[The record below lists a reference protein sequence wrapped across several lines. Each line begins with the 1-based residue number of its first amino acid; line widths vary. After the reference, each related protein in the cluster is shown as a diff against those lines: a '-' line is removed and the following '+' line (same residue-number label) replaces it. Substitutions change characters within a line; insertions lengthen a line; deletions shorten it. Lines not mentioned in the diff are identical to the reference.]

1 MSTFHLAEPPFY
13 TLQGEGRYTGVPSVF
28 LRMFGCNFRCRGFN
42 RDLNSIPTDE
52 KYNPEVAEIIK
63 NIDNYKSIKDLP
75 LVATG
80 CDSYL
85 AIYPEFK
92 RFVIKRSTEEL
103 IKDIVD
109 LLPWK
114 SWNGQHLVIT
124 GGEPLLGWQRLYPEL
139 LVNHQMNDL
148 SAITFETNGTQKL
161 SEQFKDYLTLW
172 KKQNKEVTFSV
183 SAKLS
188 CSGELAKDAIKPEIA
203 CEYAEVGPTYL
214 KFVVATLDDVKEALR
229 VINDYRFAGFTGD
242 VYLMAVGGVA
252 SVHQLN
258 SQTVAELALKY
269 GLRYSDRLQVG
280 LWKNSW
286 GS

>member
-13 TLQGEGRYTGVPSVF
+13 TLQGEGRYTGVPSIF

-42 RDLNSIPTDE
+42 RDLNSIPIDE

-75 LVATG
+75 LVTTG

-92 RFVIKRSTEEL
+92 RFVTKRSTEEL
-103 IKDIVD
+103 VKEIRE
-109 LLPWK
+109 LLPYHVWR
-114 SWNGQHLVIT
+114 GEHLVIT
-124 GGEPLLGWQRLYPEL
+124 GGEPLLEGWQRIYPEL
-139 LVNHQMNDL
+139 LNHKDIKDVI
-148 SAITFETNGTQKL
+148 SVTFETNGTQKL
-161 SEQFKDYLTLW
+161 TDKFRSQLYNVNEI
-172 KKQNKEVTFSV
+172 VFSV
-183 SAKLS
+183 SPKLS
-188 CSGELAKDAIKPEIA
+188 CSGELKENAINPEII
-203 CEYAEVGPTYL
+203 CQYQDVGPTYL
-214 KFVVATLDDVKEALR
+214 KFVVATDSDVKEAFEMVEL
-229 VINDYRFAGFTGD
+229 YKHAGFMGP

-258 SQTVAELALKY
+258 SQTVAELALKW
-269 GLRYSDRLQVG
+269 GARYSDRLQVG

>member
-13 TLQGEGRYTGVPSVF
+13 TLQGEGRYIGVPSIF
-28 LRMFGCNFRCRGFN
+28 LRMFGCNFRCKSFN
-42 RDLNSIPTDE
+42 RDLNSIPPDE

-75 LVATG
+75 LVTTG

-92 RFVIKRSTEEL
+92 RFVTKRSTEEL
-103 IKDIVD
+103 IKEIRE
-109 LLPWK
+109 LLPYYVWR
-114 SWNGQHLVIT
+114 GEHLVIT
-124 GGEPLLGWQRLYPEL
+124 GGEPLLEGWQRIYPEL
-139 LVNHQMNDL
+139 LNHKDIKDVI
-148 SAITFETNGTQKL
+148 SVTFETNGTQKL
-161 SEQFKDYLTLW
+161 TDNFRSQLYNVNEI
-172 KKQNKEVTFSV
+172 VFSV
-183 SAKLS
+183 SPKLS
-188 CSGELAKDAIKPEIA
+188 CSGELKENAINPEII
-203 CEYAEVGPTYL
+203 CQYQDVGPTYL
-214 KFVVATLDDVKEALR
+214 KFVVATDNDVKEAFAMAEL
-229 VINDYRFAGFTGD
+229 YKHAGFMGP

-286 GS
+286 GT

>member
-13 TLQGEGRYTGVPSVF
+13 TLQGEGKYTGVPSVF

-42 RDLNSIPTDE
+42 RDLDSIPVDE
-52 KYNPEVAEIIK
+52 KYNPEVEQIIK

-80 CDSYL
+80 CDSYP

-92 RFVIKRSTEEL
+92 RFVIKRSIEEL
-103 IKDIVD
+103 VKDIIY
-109 LLPWK
+109 LLPYRVWK
-114 SWNGQHLVIT
+114 SDHLVIT
-124 GGEPLLGWQRLYPEL
+124 GGEPLLEGWQKKYPEL
-139 LVNHQMNDL
+139 LNHRDIKEVR
-148 SAITFETNGTQKL
+148 SITFETNGTQR
-161 SEQFKDYLTLW
+161 LTDSFRSQLY
-172 KKQNKEVTFSV
+172 NINEIVFSV
-183 SAKLS
+183 SPKLS
-188 CSGELAKDAIKPEIA
+188 CSGESRENAINPEIV
-203 CEYAEVGPTYL
+203 CQYQDIGPTYL
-214 KFVVATLDDVKEALR
+214 KFVVATDNDVREALEATKL
-229 VINDYRFAGFTGD
+229 YEQAGFTGP
-242 VYLMAVGGVA
+242 VYLMAVGGVSA
-252 SVHQLN
+252 VHQLN